1 MSEINRE
8 DELRSAW
15 NFSKDFWQFTKKYY
29 FPPADPAEEQF
40 WHELCKDAVALAGK
54 YGNHRFCT
62 TQINAFVGY
71 LEAKHEEQKAARA
84 NSPSAEAGA

>member
-1 MSEINRE
+1 MNQEA
-8 DELRSAW
+8 ELHMIW
-15 NFSKDFWQFTKKYY
+15 NFTKDFWQFTKKYY

-40 WHELCKDAVALAGK
+40 WHELCKDAVALTGK

-71 LEAKHEEQKAARA
+71 LETKYEEQKAARA
-84 NSPSAEAGA
+84 NSSSAQAGT

>member
-1 MSEINRE
+1 MNQEA
-8 DELRSAW
+8 ELHMIW
-15 NFSKDFWQFTKKYY
+15 NFTKDFWQYVKQYY

-40 WHELCKDAVALAGK
+40 WHELCKDAVTLAGK

-71 LEAKHEEQKAARA
+71 LEREHEEQKAARA
-84 NSPSAEAGA
+84 NSSSAQTGT